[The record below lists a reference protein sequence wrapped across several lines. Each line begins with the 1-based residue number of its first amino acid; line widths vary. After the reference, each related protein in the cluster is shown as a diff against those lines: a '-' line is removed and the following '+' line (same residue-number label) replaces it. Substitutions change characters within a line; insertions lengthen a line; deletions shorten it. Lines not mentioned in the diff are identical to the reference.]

1 MFQCIQS
8 SNSSNLQTLKLP
20 KLLSNIRTPRL
31 SNFQIF
37 EVRKFETF
45 NPPKI
50 ETFRT
55 FKLSTFRTFK
65 LSNSLDFKLSSSK
78 LSNFRTR
85 AWGLLCEPLRVLQ
98 RSFTLL
104 PPRCRGFKL
113 PSRIP
118 IQTFKL
124 QTRAHFRNRNSQTF
138 NFQTLQSRPTYNTF
152 RLSKNSSSK
161 NPTRD
166 TSLTV

>member
-1 MFQCIQS
+1 MVSNSNFQCIQS
-8 SNSSNLQTLKLP
+8 SNSSNLQAFKLP
-20 KLLSNIRTPRL
+20 NSQTSKMSNIRILRL
-31 SNFQIF
+31 SNFQSF
-37 EVRKFETF
+37 EVIKLQTF
-45 NPPKI
+45 NPPI
-50 ETFRT
+50 WTFRT
-55 FKLSTFRTFK
+55 FQ
-65 LSNSLDFKLSSSK
+65 LSNSLGFKLLNSK